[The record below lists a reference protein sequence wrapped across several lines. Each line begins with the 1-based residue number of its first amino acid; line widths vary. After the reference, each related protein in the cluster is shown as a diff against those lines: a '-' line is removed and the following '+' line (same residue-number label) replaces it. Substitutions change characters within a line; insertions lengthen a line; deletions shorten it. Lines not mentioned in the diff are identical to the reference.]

1 MTLFIDSPL
10 VSSVDDIAA
19 SDSASELFSRSVTVL
34 SELKTFILIIVD
46 FSYVLFIVLGAPI
59 HFTTAVQSVNV
70 DMDLFNDVIRKIS
83 PLDNSFVQL
92 QVSKED
98 LIDKTVMVYSS
109 NDVFRIERND
119 TEQV

>member
-1 MTLFIDSPL
+1 M

-19 SDSASELFSRSVTVL
+19 SDSASELFPRSVTVL

-46 FSYVLFIVLGAPI
+46 LSYVLFIVLGALI